1 MVEAWCSANGSA
13 LNFEISA
20 KDSVGVEQSFEHIAR
35 RAVMKERFQQMA
47 ALRCAQLRMALA
59 SAGST
64 RLGSSSALALLP
76 LDCVER
82 IADYLDT
89 TTVLGIIL
97 CESEVEN
104 LLSAAQSTLLRVERI
119 VSEEKAP
126 SKCEL
131 Q

>member
-1 MVEAWCSANGSA
+1 
-13 LNFEISA
+13 
-20 KDSVGVEQSFEHIAR
+20 
-35 RAVMKERFQQMA
+35 
-47 ALRCAQLRMALA
+47 MALA

-64 RLGSSSALALLP
+64 RLGSNSALALLP

-82 IADYLDT
+82 IADCLDT

-97 CESEVEN
+97 RESEVEN
-104 LLSAAQSTLLRVERI
+104 LLSGAHSTLLDRI
-119 VSEEKAP
+119 GSEEKAP